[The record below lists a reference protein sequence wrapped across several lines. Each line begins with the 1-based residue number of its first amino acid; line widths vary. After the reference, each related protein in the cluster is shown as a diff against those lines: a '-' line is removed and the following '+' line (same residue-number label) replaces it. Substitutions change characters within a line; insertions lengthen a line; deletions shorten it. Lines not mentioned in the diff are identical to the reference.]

1 MFFLC
6 SPVVALLTGYHSQ
19 FENLALLPGLAAW
32 LLIRRGPVPP
42 ARSVVSALL
51 LGLSLTVKH
60 VLFLFPA
67 WVLFWPRLGTVRK
80 RLIYVAFAYSVF
92 GLSFLPWWAD
102 PASRAGILRNVF
114 SYRSYSRLSLLQ
126 LITAEH
132 SFSEGPSA
140 FSSILTPLWIVT
152 LVAIGLALRRRDEE
166 LFPMYLLAMF
176 ALSPA
181 LMDQYLAVPM
191 LACAIFWRNWAAWA
205 FAGAATA
212 ALLGSP
218 CNVLR
223 SYEVVAYFTL
233 MPTTQICA
241 ATLFLTRWRK
251 GGEDATAARAIPLA
265 VARAATLV
273 FAGAAI
279 VWLRT
284 LASP

>member
-1 MFFLC
+1 
-6 SPVVALLTGYHSQ
+6 
-19 FENLALLPGLAAW
+19 
-32 LLIRRGPVPP
+32 
-42 ARSVVSALL
+42 
-51 LGLSLTVKH
+51 
-60 VLFLFPA
+60 
-67 WVLFWPRLGTVRK
+67 
-80 RLIYVAFAYSVF
+80 
-92 GLSFLPWWAD
+92 
-102 PASRAGILRNVF
+102 
-114 SYRSYSRLSLLQ
+114 
-126 LITAEH
+126 
-132 SFSEGPSA
+132 
-140 FSSILTPLWIVT
+140 
-152 LVAIGLALRRRDEE
+152 
-166 LFPMYLLAMF
+166 MYLLAMF

-212 ALLGSP
+212 ALLCSP

-223 SYEVVAYFTL
+223 SYEAVAYFTL

-279 VWLRT
+279 VWLRV
-284 LASP
+284 LVSP